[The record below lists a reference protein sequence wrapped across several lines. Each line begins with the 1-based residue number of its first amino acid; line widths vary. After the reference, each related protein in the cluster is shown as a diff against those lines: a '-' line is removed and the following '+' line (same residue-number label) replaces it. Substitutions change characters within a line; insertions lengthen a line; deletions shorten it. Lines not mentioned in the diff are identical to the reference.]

1 MWVPVFSPD
10 VGGIVFLKKC
20 LYPLT
25 SPHYVTSE
33 CGISECLLY
42 LFQAELELLLMNE
55 GTEKSHFSLKS
66 IQEEEVEGKKRHKK
80 KGKKKLIKEE
90 SKQDDFEV
98 IFWKLL

>member
-1 MWVPVFSPD
+1 
-10 VGGIVFLKKC
+10 
-20 LYPLT
+20 
-25 SPHYVTSE
+25 
-33 CGISECLLY
+33 
-42 LFQAELELLLMNE
+42 MNE

-80 KGKKKLIKEE
+80 KGKKKLIKKE